1 MAGFESQVRF
11 YREGR
16 EAVIWLESLENHLSK
31 IFEKLIW
38 HGKGEA
44 PSGIVGWVSH
54 CHIVYVT
61 TGSFERF
68 DIDRK
73 LNSDGEDEGWDNT
86 GEIRR
91 NIRFET

>member
-1 MAGFESQVRF
+1 MGLPWLP
-11 YREGR
+11 
-16 EAVIWLESLENHLSK
+16 IWNGQYGGLWVTTDLELSK

-73 LNSDGEDEGWDNT
+73 LISDGEDEGWDNRD
-86 GEIRR
+86 IVSR